1 MADFSV
7 ITLGSSFS
15 CAAIKP
21 DNFTLGGLCQ
31 FGFYIGNAQQE
42 APQMAD
48 KGVNQEFLD
57 QFFAYLQIF
66 NGKMWCSSIYS
77 T

>member
-1 MADFSV
+1 MGAKTASKKMADFSV

-31 FGFYIGNAQQE
+31 FGFYIRNAQQE

-48 KGVNQEFLD
+48 KGVNQEGCITF
-57 QFFAYLQIF
+57 Y
-66 NGKMWCSSIYS
+66 Y
-77 T
+77 

>member
-21 DNFTLGGLCQ
+21 DNFTPGGVRR
-31 FGFYIGNAQQE
+31 FGFCMGNAQQE
-42 APQMAD
+42 QPQMAGQ
-48 KGVNQEFLD
+48 GVD
-57 QFFAYLQIF
+57 QGVHALVHRPVL
-66 NGKMWCSSIYS
+66 CR
-77 T
+77 